1 MSAIEW
7 ILLGLALF
15 IATPFFFFMLYAF
28 LNLFS
33 LFAFDKTVAEFYH
46 YLRYVRFPPSHGDV
60 EDFDLYPTGDPKMNR
75 ALFETGRTHKI
86 LNLDNYNGSPYYRIN
101 TFHRGLFIELA
112 VPKRMLKPFIPVIMN
127 NQKKKL
133 ALRMRYDPMTFQVY
147 EVQHL
152 IHKSKGEPTIED
164 K

>member
-1 MSAIEW
+1 MSPIEW
-7 ILLGLALF
+7 ILLALFLF
-15 IATPFFFFMLYAF
+15 IALPIGFFIAYGFLSLFFF
-28 LNLFS
+28 
-33 LFAFDKTVAEFYH
+33 FAFDKSIPEIYH
-46 YLRYVRFPPSHGDV
+46 YLRYVRFPPRHGDI
-60 EDFDLYPTGDPKMNR
+60 EDFDLYATGDPKMNQ
-75 ALFETGRTHKI
+75 ALFETGRTHQI
-86 LNLDNYNGSPYYRIN
+86 LNLDSYNGSPYYRIN

-112 VPKRMLKPFIPVIMN
+112 VPKRLLEPFIPVIKN

-133 ALRMRYDPMTFQVY
+133 ALRMRYDPMTFHVY